1 MRYLM
6 VFQVTVNAMDAR
18 YYVDIPSRNV
28 FFIWHMYKSYLFST
42 LSCYFPSVVRTPT
55 QQINTE

>member
-1 MRYLM
+1 M
-6 VFQVTVNAMDAR
+6 VFQVTVNAMDTR
-18 YYVDIPSRNV
+18 YYVDIPSGNV
-28 FFIWHMYKSYLFST
+28 FFLWHMYQSSLLSA

>member
-1 MRYLM
+1 M

-18 YYVDIPSRNV
+18 YYVDIPSRHV

-42 LSCYFPSVVRTPT
+42 LSCYFPSVIRTPT